1 MNEST
6 PQRYTAFN
14 GQQLL
19 ATGLLEEVA
28 LSVKDRL
35 KVSKLESIQI
45 FSDLTGKEM
54 DLDLRGSEAEILQ
67 RLHVFI
73 SPAETGL
80 VSGGPGRPRL
90 GVVAP
95 GSLSIA
101 ATLGVALH
109 PVWRCLSGIAPLAD
123 EAKKNSSG
131 IDRVRRSQGRTHAF
145 MTAIAGNLP
154 QYEEALRAL
163 YADDGASFEKQIAN
177 WPKDIKR
184 KTQDMA
190 ADTF

>member
-35 KVSKLESIQI
+35 KVSKLEPIRI
-45 FSDLTGKEM
+45 FGDLTGKEM

-73 SPAETGL
+73 SPAESAQ
-80 VSGGPGRPRL
+80 VSAGPGRPRL
-90 GVVAP
+90 GVVAREV
-95 GSLSIA
+95 SLLPRHWEWLPPSLEVPQRYCA
-101 ATLGVALH
+101 SL
-109 PVWRCLSGIAPLAD
+109 PMRR
-123 EAKKNSSG
+123 KK
-131 IDRVRRSQGRTHAF
+131 IRQA
-145 MTAIAGNLP
+145 
-154 QYEEALRAL
+154 
-163 YADDGASFEKQIAN
+163 
-177 WPKDIKR
+177 
-184 KTQDMA
+184 
-190 ADTF
+190 